1 MKKNRILTILLFLIL
16 SGFIGYNYIYQDHRD
31 IVSEQPEYITTANE
45 ISNEFNTDLLKA
57 EKKYLNKTIEIEGI
71 PSEINDN
78 SITLDDKVFCQLV
91 KKSSVVI
98 KNGTKLIIK
107 GRLIGYDNLLEQV
120 KLDQSEIVKN

>member
-1 MKKNRILTILLFLIL
+1 MKRN
-16 SGFIGYNYIYQDHRD
+16 
-31 IVSEQPEYITTANE
+31 
-45 ISNEFNTDLLKA
+45 

-91 KKSSVVI
+91 KKSSVAI